1 MDSSWVTGDPIGI
14 YLQLSEQIKG
24 SGALFSLLSFS
35 GGIVLILAEKCA
47 WAADSTGRCITVVLA
62 GSVPRKLSSFQ
73 FVEGLIGRGTNPPP
87 QFGQTFP
94 RTRST
99 QEAQKVHS

>member
-1 MDSSWVTGDPIGI
+1 MDSSWITGNPTGI
-14 YLQLSEQIKG
+14 YLQYLSKSRVLE
-24 SGALFSLLSFS
+24 LFSVCYRFS
-35 GGIVLILAEKCA
+35 GRIVLILAEKRA
-47 WAADSTGRCITVVLA
+47 WAADSTGRCFTVVLA

-73 FVEGLIGRGTNPPP
+73 FIEGLIGRGTNPPP